1 MPFDS
6 HDTDDQKKKNG
17 VEDMSKP
24 NKSTNINLWMGPCYQ
39 FYEFNLVVNS
49 VDMSAMW
56 IRNSATHN
64 AGLCGLRVYLHK

>member
-49 VDMSAMW
+49 VDMSAM
-56 IRNSATHN
+56 
-64 AGLCGLRVYLHK
+64 